1 MYTGKR
7 YIRIEQLNQNMKQII
22 FSLIVLCGVSTM
34 SCAQSADEVK
44 HIYQDLEVFED
55 AMATR
60 LKKGIKRED
69 LAQIEHPAIKEL
81 ALAVWEDRYVDQ
93 YRLGSYSALLSPT
106 TLGIQL
112 SIGDGYSRYE
122 NVTGVY
128 LPEGRHVVI
137 VDGIRPG
144 KEVSLL
150 VPNWLRK
157 APDPENPT
165 KDPKG
170 WGLEKK
176 EIRLTNGVNII
187 DLDDFGSL
195 AYINY
200 FSDTPEKEQPIQVH
214 FVSGQVNGYFDIA
227 EHNDQDWDTLLD
239 DAVFP
244 ILDAKGKHIQT
255 AYPVE
260 AMQKYAGGRGVELI
274 SNYDSLIARQHQ
286 LMGLTKYNKVPE
298 NRILAR
304 VNYNYYMFRD
314 RDGVAYMGD
323 KVGYAMA
330 MVVDPESVIS
340 GDPCWGFSHEVGHVH
355 QTRPMF
361 NWGGLGE
368 VSNNLFSLYVMRSF
382 GNDSR
387 IKAQGNFEKARAS
400 IIDSGISYLADP
412 DVFNR
417 LVPFWQLQLYFEGA
431 GDHPDFYPD
440 LFEAFRLQASRK
452 RGTRSSRASD
462 WRDRSGEQNPAVH
475 QLNFIKTAC
484 EVSKTDLTAFFDQYG
499 FFYVGELSYDDYGDY
514 TYQMTQEMVD
524 QCKKEIKA
532 MNLAAPKV
540 DITTLAD

>member
-112 SIGDGYSRYE
+112 SIGDGYGRYE

-200 FSDTPEKEQPIQVH
+200 FSDTP
-214 FVSGQVNGYFDIA
+214 
-227 EHNDQDWDTLLD
+227 
-239 DAVFP
+239 
-244 ILDAKGKHIQT
+244 
-255 AYPVE
+255 
-260 AMQKYAGGRGVELI
+260 
-274 SNYDSLIARQHQ
+274 
-286 LMGLTKYNKVPE
+286 
-298 NRILAR
+298 
-304 VNYNYYMFRD
+304 
-314 RDGVAYMGD
+314 
-323 KVGYAMA
+323 
-330 MVVDPESVIS
+330 
-340 GDPCWGFSHEVGHVH
+340 
-355 QTRPMF
+355 
-361 NWGGLGE
+361 
-368 VSNNLFSLYVMRSF
+368 
-382 GNDSR
+382 
-387 IKAQGNFEKARAS
+387 
-400 IIDSGISYLADP
+400 
-412 DVFNR
+412 
-417 LVPFWQLQLYFEGA
+417 
-431 GDHPDFYPD
+431 
-440 LFEAFRLQASRK
+440 
-452 RGTRSSRASD
+452 
-462 WRDRSGEQNPAVH
+462 
-475 QLNFIKTAC
+475 
-484 EVSKTDLTAFFDQYG
+484 
-499 FFYVGELSYDDYGDY
+499 
-514 TYQMTQEMVD
+514 
-524 QCKKEIKA
+524 
-532 MNLAAPKV
+532 
-540 DITTLAD
+540 